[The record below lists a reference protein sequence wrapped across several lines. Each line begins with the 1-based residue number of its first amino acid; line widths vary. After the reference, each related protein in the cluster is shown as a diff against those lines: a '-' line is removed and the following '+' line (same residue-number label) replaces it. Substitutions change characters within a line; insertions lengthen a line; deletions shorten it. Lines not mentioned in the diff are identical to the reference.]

1 MFKGNSKNVQYPF
14 HWHEVVLNLPSAINY
29 DPGLT
34 RVKIVPE
41 DNKGAEESIYFF
53 DDGRAHGPA
62 GGLFNTAL
70 HTVWTGLRYLGK
82 YNYSAQ
88 VFITCIAT
96 KCLEC

>member
-1 MFKGNSKNVQYPF
+1 MFVRSLELFKGNSKNVQYPF

-70 HTVWTGLRYLGK
+70 HTV
-82 YNYSAQ
+82 
-88 VFITCIAT
+88 
-96 KCLEC
+96 